1 MRIRDST
8 AVVTGAS
15 RGIGRAIALDLA
27 RGGADVV
34 LVARNEDRLRE
45 VADRV
50 AELGRRAHVV
60 PCDVTDPDAVARAA
74 ARAFAALGAIHILV
88 NAAGIGVWKPFL
100 EITPEEHETMM
111 ATNYWGTFWWIRHV
125 LPAMVERGT
134 GVIVNISSGAGK
146 FAFGVTSGY
155 SASKFAVT
163 GLSEALYREHRSR
176 GVRVCCLHPGNV
188 RTDFWDPAT
197 IRLSEVPPIV
207 RFSPKISPAA
217 VARNV
222 RLVVWTGIPVRTFP
236 VFLALLVRINAL
248 WIRAG
253 DLVLWKWFVPALVV
267 GLLLRVLL

>member
-1 MRIRDST
+1 MRISGKS

-27 RGGADVV
+27 RAGADIV
-34 LVARNEDRLRE
+34 LVARSEDRLRE

-50 AELGRRAHVV
+50 RELGREAHVV
-60 PCDVTDPDAVARAA
+60 PCDVTDPDAVALAATRAGTA
-74 ARAFAALGAIHILV
+74 VGEVHILV
-88 NAAGIGVWKPFL
+88 NAAGIGIWKPFL
-100 EITPEEHETMM
+100 EITPDEHEAMM

-125 LPAMVERGT
+125 LPAMAERGT

-176 GVRVCCLHPGNV
+176 GVRVCCLHPGSV
-188 RTDFWDPAT
+188 RTDFWDPDN
-197 IRLSEVPPIV
+197 IRLSDVPPMV
-207 RFSPKISPAA
+207 RYSPKISPAA

-222 RLVVWTGIPVRTFP
+222 RLVVWTGMPVRSFP

-253 DLVLWKWFVPALVV
+253 DLVLWKWFVPVLTV

>member
-27 RGGADVV
+27 RSGADVV
-34 LVARNEDRLRE
+34 LVARNEDGLRE

-50 AELGRRAHVV
+50 AELDRRAHVV

-74 ARAFAALGAIHILV
+74 ARAFAALGDIHILV

-100 EITPEEHETMM
+100 EIATDEHEAMM
-111 ATNYWGTFWWIRHV
+111 ATNYWGTFWWIRHI
-125 LPAMVERGT
+125 LPGMAARGT

-146 FAFGVTSGY
+146 FAFGATSGY

-163 GLSEALYREHRSR
+163 GLSEALYREYRSR
-176 GVRVCCLHPGNV
+176 GVRVSCLHPGSV
-188 RTDFWDPAT
+188 RTDFWDPDN
-197 IRLSEVPPIV
+197 IPLSEVPPIV
-207 RFSPKISPAA
+207 RFSPKLSPAA

-222 RLVVWTGIPVRTFP
+222 RLVVRTGIPVRSFP

-253 DLVLWKWFVPALVV
+253 DLVLWKWFVPVLVV
-267 GLLLRVLL
+267 GVLVRVLL

>member
-1 MRIRDST
+1 MRIKGRT
-8 AVVTGAS
+8 AVVTGAE

-27 RGGADVV
+27 RAGADVV
-34 LVARNEDRLRE
+34 LVARSEDRLRE
-45 VADRV
+45 VAVRV
-50 AELGRRAHVV
+50 AELGRKAHVV
-60 PCDVTDPDAVARAA
+60 PCDVTDPDAVTWAATRAGTA
-74 ARAFAALGAIHILV
+74 VGEIHILV
-88 NAAGIGVWKPFL
+88 NAAGIGIWKPFL
-100 EITPEEHETMM
+100 EITTVEHEAMM
-111 ATNYWGTFWWIRHV
+111 ATNYWGTFWWIRHL
-125 LPAMVERGT
+125 LPEMVERGS
-134 GVIVNISSGAGK
+134 GVVVNISSGAGK
-146 FAFGVTSGY
+146 FAFDVTSGY

-176 GVRVCCLHPGNV
+176 GVRVCCLHPGSV
-188 RTDFWDPAT
+188 RTDFWDPDN

-222 RLVVWTGIPVRTFP
+222 RLVIWTGIPVRTFP

-253 DLVLWKWFVPALVV
+253 DLVLWKWFVPVLVV

>member
-1 MRIRDST
+1 MRIRGRT

-34 LVARNEDRLRE
+34 LVARNENGLRE
-45 VADRV
+45 VADRA

-60 PCDVTDPDAVARAA
+60 PCDVTDADAVARAA
-74 ARAFAALGAIHILV
+74 VRAFATLGDIHILV

-100 EITPEEHETMM
+100 EITTDEHEAMM
-111 ATNYWGTFWWIRHV
+111 ATNYWATFWWIRHL
-125 LPAMVERGT
+125 LPAMAERGT

-146 FAFGVTSGY
+146 FAFGATSGY

-163 GLSEALYREHRSR
+163 GLSEALYREYRSR
-176 GVRVCCLHPGNV
+176 GVRVSCLHPGSV
-188 RTDFWDPAT
+188 RTDFWDPDN
-197 IRLSEVPPIV
+197 IPLSKIPPIV
-207 RFSPKISPAA
+207 RFSPKLSPAA

-222 RLVVWTGIPVRTFP
+222 RLVVWTGIPVRSFP

-253 DLVLWKWFVPALVV
+253 DLVLWKWFVPVLVV
-267 GLLLRVLL
+267 GILLRVLL